1 LDHERHEVSE
11 TRETANADM
20 HQAIPGLVADI
31 ASGRVEDS
39 RSFSQKHSQRECFCE
54 KDQKSTMLPQANRPS
69 GLAPGRNQRHR
80 VSPVNNATNRNR

>member
-1 LDHERHEVSE
+1 MNE
-11 TRETANADM
+11 TRETANAAM

-39 RSFSQKHSQRECFCE
+39 RSFSQKNSQREFFCE
-54 KDQKSTMLPQANRPS
+54 KDKQRTMLPQANRSS

-80 VSPVNNATNRNR
+80 VTPVLKKSTTRKDKRSG